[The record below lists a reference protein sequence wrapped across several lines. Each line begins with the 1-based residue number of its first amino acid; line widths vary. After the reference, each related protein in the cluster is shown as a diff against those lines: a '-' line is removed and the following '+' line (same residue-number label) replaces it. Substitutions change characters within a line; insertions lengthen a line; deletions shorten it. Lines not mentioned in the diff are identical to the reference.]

1 MDIRQLVTFHKVA
14 TLLSFT
20 RAASELKYAQ
30 SSVTAQIKSLEL
42 SLGVDLFD
50 RLGGRIQLTEAGQRL
65 LPYAEQMVTL
75 AGEARGATRASE
87 EPSGVLTVGSMESI
101 TSYRMPPLL
110 EFFHHRYPSLQIVLR
125 PSLCAETCHALR
137 QGMFDMGFL
146 MEAET
151 QHPGV
156 QTEVLG
162 SEPLTVVAAPEHP
175 LTRAEKIT
183 TDVLRQT
190 QVISAEAGCAY
201 RELFEA
207 ELNDGTGEPLP
218 FLEFGT
224 TESIK
229 RGVAAGLGVSLLPT
243 ATVADALEAGT
254 LVSLPWSIPFEV
266 HTQIAWRRGKN
277 LSREMRVFVDQTIR
291 FLAEEYAGA
300 AA

>member
-75 AGEARGATRASE
+75 AGEARGATRASQ
-87 EPSGVLTVGSMESI
+87 EPSGALTIGSMESI

-110 EFFHHRYPSLQIVLR
+110 EFFHHRYPALQIVLR

-151 QHPGV
+151 QHAGV

-162 SEPLTVVAAPEHP
+162 SEPLTVISAPDHP
-175 LTRAEKIT
+175 LTRVEKVT
-183 TDVLRQT
+183 TDALRQT
-190 QVISAEAGCAY
+190 QVVSAEAGCAY

-224 TESIK
+224 IESIK
-229 RGVAAGLGVSLLPT
+229 RGVAAGLGISLLPT

-291 FLAEEYAGA
+291 FLAEEYSGA
-300 AA
+300 LV

>member
-1 MDIRQLVTFHKVA
+1 MDIRQLATFHKVA

-20 RAASELKYAQ
+20 RAAVELKYAQ
-30 SSVTAQIKSLEL
+30 SSVTAHVKALEESLE
-42 SLGVDLFD
+42 VNLFD
-50 RLGGRIQLTEAGQRL
+50 RLGGRVELTDAGRRL
-65 LPYAEQMVTL
+65 LPYAEQMLAL
-75 AGEARGATRASE
+75 AGEARGAALGSE
-87 EPSGVLTVGSMESI
+87 EPAGVLTVGSMESI

-110 EFFHHRYPSLQIVLR
+110 EFFHHRHPALQIVLR

-162 SEPLTVVAAPEHP
+162 SEPLTVVAAPDHP
-175 LTRAEKIT
+175 LTRAEKVT
-183 TDVLRQT
+183 TDDLRAT

-207 ELNDGTGEPLP
+207 ELNDGTGESLP

-224 TESIK
+224 IESIK
-229 RGVAAGLGVSLLPT
+229 RGVAAGLGISLLPSV
-243 ATVADALEAGT
+243 TVADSLESGT
-254 LVSLPWSIPFEV
+254 LVTLPWTIPFEV
-266 HTQIAWRRGKN
+266 HTQIAWRRGKT
-277 LSREMRVFVDQTIR
+277 LSREMRVFIDQTIK
-291 FLAEEYAGA
+291 FLSEEYARRP
-300 AA
+300 

>member
-1 MDIRQLVTFHKVA
+1 MDIRQLAAFHKVA
-14 TLLSFT
+14 TLLSFSK
-20 RAASELKYAQ
+20 AATELKYAQ
-30 SSVTAQIKSLEL
+30 SSVTSQIKGLEM

-65 LPYAEQMVTL
+65 LPYAEQMLAL
-75 AGEARGATRASE
+75 AGEARGATVGSGD
-87 EPSGVLTVGSMESI
+87 PSGVLTIGSMESI

-110 EFFHHRYPSLQIVLR
+110 EFFHHRYPALHIVLR

-162 SEPLTVVAAPEHP
+162 SEPLTVVAAPDHP
-175 LTRAEKIT
+175 LTQLPKVT
-183 TDVLRQT
+183 TEELRRT

-207 ELNDGTGEPLP
+207 ELNDGTGEALP

-224 TESIK
+224 IESIK
-229 RGVAAGLGVSLLPT
+229 RGVAAGLGISLLPT
-243 ATVADALEAGT
+243 ACVQDTLDTGILVELE
-254 LVSLPWSIPFEV
+254 WDIPFEV
-266 HTQIAWRRGKN
+266 FTQLAWRRGKN
-277 LSREMRVFVDQTIR
+277 LTREMRVFTDQSIR
-291 FLAEEYAGA
+291 FLAEEYGR
-300 AA
+300 